1 MKAPVAAGAFF
12 RAPPTRGARGVGRD
26 SLVSVRSQC
35 ETHPDETTEETQT
48 TMTRDELARAIRDA
62 AYLEGDFVL
71 SSGKRS
77 KYYLDKW
84 RFETRPELL
93 REIARALAGLLP
105 SPAPARVAGLELGGV
120 PLATALSLETGI
132 PMLVVRRKTKAYG
145 TAKGVEGVFEPGERV
160 VLVEDVLTSASQAIP
175 AAKRLTEAGLDVARI
190 IYVIDR
196 EEGAYKNIRMAG
208 FEPMPLFRKSDLGV
222 G

>member
-1 MKAPVAAGAFF
+1 
-12 RAPPTRGARGVGRD
+12 
-26 SLVSVRSQC
+26 
-35 ETHPDETTEETQT
+35 
-48 TMTRDELARAIRDA
+48 MTRAELAEAIKDA

-93 REIARALAGLLP
+93 RAIARALADLLP
-105 SPAPARVAGLELGGV
+105 LPGPHRLAGVELGGV

-132 PMLVVRRKTKAYG
+132 PSLIVRRQAKEYG
-145 TAKGVEGVFEPGERV
+145 TAKGIEGVFESGERV
-160 VLVEDVLTSASQAIP
+160 VLVEDVLTTAGQAI
-175 AAKRLTEAGLDVARI
+175 AAAQRLTEAGLDVIRI
-190 IYVIDR
+190 VYVIDR
-196 EEGAYKNIRMAG
+196 EEGADSNILQAG
-208 FEPMPLFRKSDLGV
+208 FRPAALFRKSDLGI